1 MTIRHLRAGAACAV
15 LALLQ
20 LTACGGG
27 GSSSAGFVAL
37 PPPTTSNPPPDTP
50 PPAQSPVLRA
60 TAYGPVQ
67 GNDDSATNGTYSWKG
82 VPFAKPPVGALRWK
96 APVDPEPWTATKT
109 TQKLG
114 NACAQT
120 GRLYGPGQNN
130 RYDETIGTSIGKTT
144 GSEDCL
150 YLNIWTPS
158 TAAAT
163 DKLPVIVFVYG
174 GSNITGYTGDPVY
187 DGAALAKA
195 ANAVVVSINYRL
207 GILGFLA
214 SPQLKAGVDA
224 NDDSGNYAI
233 LDLIKGMKFV
243 NANIARFGGDPGNV
257 TLMGQSAGAVNI
269 YALMVSPLVVN
280 TKPALFQRLVP
291 LSGGVATAT
300 TVPNQNNALLS
311 ALLVAD
317 GTVKD
322 TAAATAYI
330 ASQSNADL
338 AAYLRSKS
346 ADTLLQTVL
355 NKLVPLGLSASNPL
369 NDGVVVPTNPIA
381 AINAGEFLKVPVLAG
396 YTRDETKL
404 FPQNLATSPAFGG
417 ISGRLLDDPTVFS
430 MAYNYDPN
438 AAPTTSLEQWIPG
451 QYLPVTTPVTGFNAR
466 TDLYNQYFFIA
477 LRKQIFPV
485 LAAQKVPLWWYQ
497 FNWDKSPAPFNDIF
511 GAAHT
516 FDLPFVF
523 GNFGP
528 SLYSKFANSK
538 ANEPGRLQ
546 LSDAMMKSLAAFARG
561 GDPNNAALGVNW
573 PQYPA
578 MLNFDAS
585 LTAKAITVQ
594 Q

>member
-1 MTIRHLRAGAACAV
+1 MIRNFSAGAACAAF
-15 LALLQ
+15 ALL
-20 LTACGGG
+20 LLSACGGG
-27 GSSSAGFVAL
+27 GDDTTPAPA
-37 PPPTTSNPPPDTP
+37 PAPTAS
-50 PPAQSPVLRA
+50 LERA
-60 TAYGPVQ
+60 TVYGKVA
-67 GNDDSATNGTYSWKG
+67 GKDDSAANGTYSWKG

-96 APVDPEPWTATKT
+96 APVDPEPWTTTKA
-109 TQKLG
+109 TQKFG
-114 NACAQT
+114 NACVQT

-130 RYDETIGTSIGKTT
+130 QYDATIGTSVGKTT
-144 GSEDCL
+144 GAEDCL
-150 YLNIWTPS
+150 YLNIWAPS

-163 DKLPVIVFVYG
+163 DRLPVIVFVYG
-174 GSNITGYTGDPVY
+174 GSNITGYTADPVY

-195 ANAVVVSINYRL
+195 ANAVVVTVNYRV
-207 GILGFLA
+207 GIFGFLA
-214 SPQLKAGVDA
+214 SPQLKAGLDA

-233 LDLIKGMKFV
+233 LDIIKGMKFV
-243 NANIARFGGDPGNV
+243 QANIAGFGGDPGNV

-280 TKPALFQRLVP
+280 TKPALFHRLVP
-291 LSGGVATAT
+291 LSGGVATSST
-300 TVPNQNNALLS
+300 SPNQNNALLS

-317 GTVKD
+317 GTVAN
-322 TAAATAYI
+322 TAAATTFI
-330 ASQSNADL
+330 AAQSNADL

-346 ADTLLQTVL
+346 PDTLLQTVL
-355 NKLVPLGLSASNPL
+355 KQLVPLGLSASNPL
-369 NDGVVVPTNPIA
+369 PDGTVVPTNPIA
-381 AINAGEFLKVPVLAG
+381 AINAGQFLKVPVMAG

-404 FPQNLATSPAFGG
+404 FPANLATSPLFGG

-430 MAYNYDPN
+430 MAFNYDPD
-438 AAPTTSLEQWIPG
+438 AAPTTSVQQWIPG
-451 QYLPVTTPVTGFNAR
+451 QYLPVTTPTTGFNAE

-485 LAAQKVPLWWYQ
+485 LQAQGVPLWWYQ

-516 FDLPFVF
+516 FDLPFIF

-538 ANEPGRLQ
+538 ANEAGRLQ
-546 LSDAMMKSLAAFARG
+546 LSDAMMKSLAAFARS
-561 GDPNNAALGVNW
+561 GDPNNAALGATW
-573 PQYPA
+573 PQYPS

-594 Q
+594 